1 MSATTCHCRAALP
14 LSQLRALDGSD
25 KEADQAREKLAAVQA
40 ELASALAKADEHG
53 TRWRKAADEL
63 RATEVRARHLW
74 ALRRRLASA
83 RAAPMLGVRIRI
95 HHLFVCR
102 PLRRSKPLRP
112 KRRRKTKC
120 RRRRTACMS
129 SNSRRRSSSAS
140 WPTQRSADAAQSVR
154 VRMCA
159 CARARGRACAF
170 GTRARLVCARIMCA
184 CGWLSAPQASVLR
197 RWTGA
202 HGRKR

>member
-1 MSATTCHCRAALP
+1 MGLVVKVRHHYSHGDGLMARAAQSSVGVQMSSALCAAGSGLIRACVVPACCKRRLGIGDHRRTARAAPEDDVSATTCHCRAALP

-95 HHLFVCR
+95 HHLFAVVRCAGQS
-102 PLRRSKPLRP
+102 LSGQSGG
-112 KRRRKTKC
+112 KRQ
-120 RRRRTACMS
+120 
-129 SNSRRRSSSAS
+129 SAGVEE
-140 WPTQRSADAAQSVR
+140 P
-154 VRMCA
+154 
-159 CARARGRACAF
+159 RA
-170 GTRARLVCARIMCA
+170 
-184 CGWLSAPQASVLR
+184 
-197 RWTGA
+197 
-202 HGRKR
+202 